1 MATLK
6 EYFYN
11 VKCDCCGKLAD
22 KEMWQNE
29 EGVIRGEIMS
39 EENWKT
45 LGGKDYCSDCWHYD
59 DDDNI
64 VTSDGHV
71 WDGDTYKLIK

>member
-11 VKCDCCGKLAD
+11 VKCDCCNKLAD
-22 KEMWQNE
+22 EELWQNE
-29 EGVIRGEIMS
+29 EGIIRGEIMP

-45 LGGKDYCSDCWHYD
+45 LGGKDFCPDCWHYN

-64 VTSDGHV
+64 ATADGHF